1 MKSQI
6 KDIVIG
12 IFAVI
17 GFTAIVMGFNNPA
30 EPQQVTYATP
40 ESHVWEMH
48 MSSSQGAT
56 KVFSI
61 NKQTGEVRKFDDEDF
76 FIAKDGFYYSNGN
89 RYLTMIEAEFA
100 PKN

>member
-30 EPQQVTYATP
+30 EPQQVTYGTP
-40 ESHVWEMH
+40 ESHVWELTNVD
-48 MSSSQGAT
+48 GRAYA
-56 KVFSI
+56 I
-61 NKQTGEVRKFDDEDF
+61 NKVTGDIKLATVT
-76 FIAKDGFYYSNGN
+76 FIGSNIGGLREYKSVVTPYGEKEPVN
-89 RYLTMIEAEFA
+89 
-100 PKN
+100 

>member
-40 ESHVWEMH
+40 ESHIWEMH
-48 MSSSQGAT
+48 MSSSNGAT
-56 KVFSI
+56 QVFSI
-61 NKQTGEVRKFDDEDF
+61 NKQTGEVRRHSTFSSLPSSKNNDFEEFRVAVETKFET
-76 FIAKDGFYYSNGN
+76 K
-89 RYLTMIEAEFA
+89 
-100 PKN
+100 K

>member
-6 KDIVIG
+6 KDIVIR

-40 ESHVWEMH
+40 ESHVWEIVTT
-48 MSSSQGAT
+48 QET
-56 KVFSI
+56 TFSYLF
-61 NKQTGEVRKFDDEDF
+61 NKQTGETWGLHRHTGLSKWSTKQ
-76 FIAKDGFYYSNGN
+76 IK
-89 RYLTMIEAEFA
+89 
-100 PKN
+100 K